1 MIVRGARRL
10 CGWDEK
16 YLQRTNLLN
25 RTQLI
30 RQKDHMESFC
40 ADIGMSPVR
49 VVRGDLACIK
59 TSVYVPYVVCMDQAV
74 KVDRLRYGGKR

>member
-30 RQKDHMESFC
+30 PQRDHMESFC

-49 VVRGDLACIK
+49 VVRGDWPVCKHQSMSPLLPAWIK
-59 TSVYVPYVVCMDQAV
+59 P
-74 KVDRLRYGGKR
+74 